1 MPAPHSTSGARS
13 GSFVGSM
20 GGSITALSSS
30 SGGEMVRPIAHKIRD
45 PIATGAIFRA
55 SMDALRS
62 PVPRLMNAQAAA
74 RRSVHFAEPASPAG
88 APQASPARVAGGGA
102 SPANDRFGAVSSRFD
117 SLYFKSP
124 TPKVLKGRVVST
136 TLLAPSALSSRSEA
150 GAGGGSSA
158 SEEDMELVDV
168 RPTPPPAPLPP
179 HLPLPLSPPPSCS
192 PSLALARSR
201 SCSLLLLLVLSLP
214 LALHLALRAVG
225 RAFRR
230 SAPACVC
237 GARVRRAG
245 GRAGGR
251 RRMPRRRRRRRSRQ
265 PRRALALRPMLP
277 PRGARALGRGHA
289 GKAQDAAAG
298 GRSRRRLSR
307 ARWRWGGRGGG
318 SAGGQAD
325 SDGGEAGRG
334 AKRSSVKVLVQWNAR
349 FKRSSRGEM
358 GVIVEGFLVDPSGG
372 ARTAAAL
379 QWRTSF
385 IVERETATRVK
396 TASGSLYVLQGAA
409 DLASGQDWPL
419 PVLLL
424 KRFAHGFPADFQDL
438 VAVADEEASKAEA
451 LAALE
456 GADSDDGPDAAE
468 LAPAGPAARK
478 RGRPKKDA
486 GAGAPPAK
494 RGRPPREPAASAEAP
509 GRAKAKGAERR
520 GAGQS
525 AGGKAAGKGGGR
537 RQRAAA
543 EAKEEEEELVAEAV
557 EALATSRSGRK
568 MQPPREFWRGQAPVY
583 HDGALVAV
591 SPGKRDAL
599 AAHARG
605 RAAVPKPRRAAARAL
620 QPAAAARPAGAAPA
634 QVPAGS
640 KGPGRPRGKAAG
652 KADARKDAAGEGA
665 ALGEAEAGAEGG
677 EEAEAEGEEA
687 EEAFLRNESARRAG
701 GGAGGWSA
709 EEQAALSR
717 AYRTVAP
724 DAADFWEQVARGVP
738 GRAPEECF
746 AQHARA
752 FPTPAAVARRA
763 RKRPASP
770 AVLDQRR
777 SSVAGGG
784 DALPRVH
791 GGAGGENGDGGE
803 GGENSG
809 EGGGEGGGVG
819 GGEGSGEGGE
829 GDGLRVAGLK
839 GTNARKREV
848 RHLLARVDREHA
860 DDIFESTPFKTTP
873 LRAISSIA
881 ARLAPHAHAAAPS
894 PDAPSEAQ
902 TPSGARGPPARASL
916 GTSPGLLHSPVP
928 PPPNPP
934 PLPIRV
940 PLPYPSSRPSMPS
953 LVQGIHGRD
962 GLDAYIDRARA
973 RARVGAKKA
982 EKEEERRRA
991 AAAEVP
997 REERLAREA
1006 ASAQAAAAAKLLGR
1020 EQRRLKRDAA
1030 RGEDGDEDGERDEDE
1045 DEDEDEIQGDE

>member
-1 MPAPHSTSGARS
+1 
-13 GSFVGSM
+13 V
-20 GGSITALSSS
+20 
-30 SGGEMVRPIAHKIRD
+30 
-45 PIATGAIFRA
+45 
-55 SMDALRS
+55 
-62 PVPRLMNAQAAA
+62 
-74 RRSVHFAEPASPAG
+74 
-88 APQASPARVAGGGA
+88 
-102 SPANDRFGAVSSRFD
+102 
-117 SLYFKSP
+117 
-124 TPKVLKGRVVST
+124 
-136 TLLAPSALSSRSEA
+136 
-150 GAGGGSSA
+150 
-158 SEEDMELVDV
+158 
-168 RPTPPPAPLPP
+168 
-179 HLPLPLSPPPSCS
+179 
-192 PSLALARSR
+192 
-201 SCSLLLLLVLSLP
+201 
-214 LALHLALRAVG
+214 
-225 RAFRR
+225 
-230 SAPACVC
+230 
-237 GARVRRAG
+237 G
-245 GRAGGR
+245 GRAQEDAEAAEEA
-251 RRMPRRRRRRRSRQ
+251 PITPASSR
-265 PRRALALRPMLP
+265 ARPP
-277 PRGARALGRGHA
+277 PDA
-289 GKAQDAAAG
+289 AAAG
-298 GRSRRRLSR
+298 GKSAGAG
-307 ARWRWGGRGGG
+307 ARGKGAGRGGGRQKQKASVKGKVAMGGAGGG

-819 GGEGSGEGGE
+819 GGEGGGEGGGKGGE

-928 PPPNPP
+928 PPPTPHPCPYASPYRTPP
-934 PLPIRV
+934 HAPLCP
-940 PLPYPSSRPSMPS
+940 PSCRASTAATDWTPTST
-953 LVQGIHGRD
+953 
-962 GLDAYIDRARA
+962 ARA
-973 RARVGAKKA
+973 RAHASAPRRPRRRRSDDGRQRRRCRVRSAWRA
-982 EKEEERRRA
+982 RRRA
-991 AAAEVP
+991 RRRPRRRSCWGGSSAA
-997 REERLAREA
+997 
-1006 ASAQAAAAAKLLGR
+1006 
-1020 EQRRLKRDAA
+1020 
-1030 RGEDGDEDGERDEDE
+1030 
-1045 DEDEDEIQGDE
+1045 